1 MHSLI
6 CLNKLLFW
14 GLPRWLSGKKST
26 CSIGELQEIW
36 VWSLG
41 GDDPLEVEMATH
53 SSILAW
59 KIAWAEETDGLQSV
73 GLQRKIQDKKCQMQ
87 KSEFF
92 QSIMG
97 LWKRNKLPLTCD

>member
-1 MHSLI
+1 MHNFI

-14 GLPRWLSGKKST
+14 GLPRWLSGKESA

-41 GDDPLEVEMATH
+41 GDDRLEVEMATN

-59 KIAWAEETDGLQSV
+59 KIAWTGKPGVLLSMKAQIRHDLATEQHSNTL
-73 GLQRKIQDKKCQMQ
+73 
-87 KSEFF
+87 
-92 QSIMG
+92 
-97 LWKRNKLPLTCD
+97 

>member
-1 MHSLI
+1 MHNFI

-14 GLPRWLSGKKST
+14 GLPRWLSGKESA

-41 GDDPLEVEMATH
+41 GDDHLEVEMATN

-59 KIAWAEETDGLQSV
+59 KIAWAEEPSGL
-73 GLQRKIQDKKCQMQ
+73 
-87 KSEFF
+87 
-92 QSIMG
+92 
-97 LWKRNKLPLTCD
+97 